1 MPKKELKI
9 DALQQYLPD
18 GTLDAISKY
27 LQHYCVHLTITGKRK
42 SILGN
47 YRHRT
52 QYSNHRISVN
62 GNLNTYSFLITLLHE
77 LSHLLTFE
85 QYGNKVLPHGGEWKS
100 IYSDLLRQFL
110 ENKIFPAEIENEL
123 LLSIKNPAAG
133 CAAEDGLMRVL
144 RKFDLKRPAHLLLE
158 ELPPSA
164 LFRIDDGRIFEKG
177 EKLRKRFKCKELQ
190 TAKEYLFSPIYE
202 VETVVRS
209 PDSGVISQE

>member
-9 DALQQYLPD
+9 DALKDYLPD
-18 GTLDAISKY
+18 GTFDTISDY
-27 LQHYCVHLTITGKRK
+27 LRHYKIHLTITGKRK

-47 YRHRT
+47 YRHST
-52 QYSNHRISVN
+52 PYSNHRISVN

-85 QYGNKVLPHGGEWKS
+85 RFGNKVQPHGGEWKF

-123 LLSIKNPAAG
+123 LGSIKNPAAG
-133 CAAEDGLMRVL
+133 CAAEEGLMRVL
-144 RKFDLKRPAHLLLE
+144 RKYDLKRSSHIMLE

-164 LFRIDDGRIFEKG
+164 LFRIDDGRLFEKG

-190 TAKEYLFSPIYE
+190 SEKYYLFSPIYE
-202 VETVVRS
+202 VEVVNGES
-209 PDSGVISQE
+209 